1 MPTLPS
7 AIDVISLT
15 ETSLA
20 EAVVTSLID
29 DAALVAGDCIA
40 GYSDDRQTS
49 IIKWLAAHMVAS
61 TDAGGGTL
69 TSDKLGD
76 ASQTFARATM
86 SDGLRGT
93 IYGQQALALDTNGCL
108 TTRGK
113 GRASVEI
120 I

>member
-1 MPTLPS
+1 MPTLPTAS
-7 AIDVISLT
+7 DVIALT
-15 ETSLA
+15 ETGLSA
-20 EAVVTSLID
+20 AVVTTLID
-29 DAALVAGDCIA
+29 DAALVAGDCIT
-40 GYSDDRQTS
+40 GYADDRQTA

-76 ASQTFARATM
+76 ASQSYARATM
-86 SDGLRGT
+86 GDGLRGT